1 MRTIT
6 ASAEIDR
13 LFAKATRGTSPLL
26 VVLSAKTPASR
37 DPEGRVMFVAGK
49 KIGGAVTRNRAK
61 RVLRATC
68 RRVGGPWPGLDVVF
82 IAREGATTAKP
93 DALDASARAALIRAG
108 VIT

>member
-13 LFAKATRGTSPLL
+13 LFAGATRGTSPLL

-49 KIGGAVTRNRAK
+49 KLGGAVVRNRAK
-61 RVLRATC
+61 RVMRATC
-68 RRVGGPWPGLDVVF
+68 RRVGGPWPGMDVVF
-82 IAREGATTAKP
+82 IARAGAMTATP
-93 DALDASARAALIRAG
+93 AALDASARAALVRAG
-108 VIT
+108 ITL